1 MPNSGRHFLF
11 VPGPTN
17 VPDRILNALHVA
29 MEDHRSSAFPALWHD
44 LAPRLRRL
52 FGTQQGR
59 PLVFPGT
66 GTGGWEAALTNVL
79 SPGDRVLAPRFGQF
93 SVLWAELAR
102 QLGFEVDLLDA
113 EWGSAVPIDRIEAAL
128 RADSGHKIKALL
140 IVHNETATG
149 VTSDVAAVRRT
160 QLAAGHPSLLLVD
173 SVSGIGSLDFRMD
186 EWGVDVAVTGSQK
199 GLMLPAGLA
208 VLCASPRAM
217 EAAKRATSRRS
228 YFDFAAL
235 ASANDQGYFPYTP
248 SAPMLRALRESLI
261 MLLDEEGMPAV
272 IARHHRLAEGVRR
285 AVAAMGLALCAK
297 DPRSY
302 SDTVSTVL
310 TPEGIDARKVIARAF
325 DHYDLSLGGGL
336 GPLAGK
342 AFRIGHLGDL
352 NAVMLLGALAGVEM
366 ALLDCGVKLTPGAG
380 VAAAEGYWRA
390 GG

>member
-1 MPNSGRHFLF
+1 MPGRHFLF

-17 VPDRILNALHVA
+17 VPDRILGALHVA
-29 MEDHRSSAFPALWHD
+29 MEDHRSSAFPALWRD
-44 LAPRLRRL
+44 LTPRLRRL
-52 FGTQQGR
+52 FGTDQGR

-93 SVLWAELAR
+93 SVLWADLAR
-102 QLGFEVDLLDA
+102 QLGFEVEVLDG
-113 EWGSAVPIDRIEAAL
+113 EWGTAAPIDRIEAAL
-128 RADSGHKIKALL
+128 RADRGHAIKALL

-149 VTSDVAAVRRT
+149 VTSDVAAVHRVL
-160 QLAAGHPSLLLVD
+160 LAERHPALLLVD

-208 VLCASPRAM
+208 IVCASPRAM
-217 EAAKRATSRRS
+217 DATTRATSRRS
-228 YFDFAAL
+228 YFDFGAL
-235 ASANDQGYFPYTP
+235 ATANDQGYFPYTP
-248 SAPMLRALRESLI
+248 SAPMLRGLLESLTI
-261 MLLDEEGMPAV
+261 LLDEEGMPAV

-285 AVAAMGLALCAK
+285 AVKAMGLALCARE
-297 DPRSY
+297 PGSY

-310 TPEGIDARKVIARAF
+310 VPEGIDARKVISRAF
-325 DHYDLSLGGGL
+325 DRYALSLGGGL

-352 NAVMLLGALAGVEM
+352 NELMLLGALAGVEM
-366 ALLDCGVKLTPGAG
+366 ALVDCGVKVTSGAG
-380 VAAAEGYWRA
+380 VAAAEEYWRA
-390 GG
+390 GD

>member
-1 MPNSGRHFLF
+1 CH
-11 VPGPTN
+11 
-17 VPDRILNALHVA
+17 
-29 MEDHRSSAFPALWHD
+29 
-44 LAPRLRRL
+44 L
-52 FGTQQGR
+52 FGTEQGR

-93 SVLWAELAR
+93 SHLWVELAKE
-102 QLGFEVDLLDA
+102 LGFEVDVLDG
-113 EWGSAVPIDRIEAAL
+113 EWGSAAPIDRIEAAL

-149 VTSDVAAVRRT
+149 VTSDVAAVRRV
-160 QLAAGHPSLLLVD
+160 QLATAHPSLLLVD
-173 SVSGIGSLDFRMD
+173 SVSGVGSLDFRMD

-208 VLCASPRAM
+208 VLCASPRAL
-217 EAAKRATSRRS
+217 EAAKHATSRRS

-235 ASANDQGYFPYTP
+235 AAANDQGYFPYTP

-285 AVAAMGLALCAK
+285 AVAAWGLRLCARE
-297 DPRSY
+297 PRWC

-352 NAVMLLGALAGVEM
+352 NPLMLLGALAGVEM
-366 ALLDCGVKLTPGAG
+366 ALLDCGVKLTAGSG

-390 GG
+390 GE